1 MTIREKIEKNLNLEI
16 NWLPK
21 SNYNPRCSKVTPHLM
36 AKNLLKILIAC
47 CLTLT
52 IAISYSIAPA
62 KADVI
67 YQAFDMC
74 YQDIKA
80 ELPKLKEEGFT
91 YIQVSPPQTT
101 PERNSSPCS
110 GDDQWWFQYQP
121 INYDIGNTLGSKEDL
136 RELIEAAHDREIKV
150 LVDVV
155 LNHVAD
161 ETYYI
166 NLENDPELQEKVGK
180 PLFPL
185 TEEYFHPKEG
195 LCDSNR
201 DLVINGWLGLIYR
214 NDQCQGKPQQITP
227 EILPDLKTESE
238 AVRNKAK
245 NYLTTLLVD
254 LGADGLRFDAI
265 KHIEPEYFNDV
276 LGDFE
281 SDKYFYGEII
291 EGNPSQGYLYDYIN
305 RGIDIT
311 DYPLEISMVKAFRI
325 GGDLRSLKTPQALS
339 GVDAVT
345 FARTHDT
352 AFDADRPRDL
362 CEDPPQSDLCFD
374 DSGNPETEKDTFLGI
389 AYVLGRQ
396 DGFPLI
402 YGYDAEN
409 PITRAGVKFHQET
422 IGEGQYFPNG
432 NEIAPGADSPNLL
445 FIERGS
451 KGLAI
456 INKAGNY
463 FDVANAKMPG
473 LEQGCYNELQYD
485 FQMCIDS
492 NNNITRWDRRKG
504 IQIGPRT
511 ALFFIKAET

>member
-1 MTIREKIEKNLNLEI
+1 MCQKNSSFF
-16 NWLPK
+16 K
-21 SNYNPRCSKVTPHLM
+21 NYFQVLM
-36 AKNLLKILIAC
+36 ACCVALIMA
-47 CLTLT
+47 TT
-52 IAISYSIAPA
+52 YSIPPA

-80 ELPKLKEEGFT
+80 KLPDLKEEGFT
-91 YIQVSPPQTT
+91 YIQVSPSQTT

-110 GDDQWWFQYQP
+110 GDDQWWIQYQP
-121 INYDIGNTLGSKEDL
+121 INYEIGNTLGSKEDL
-136 RELIEAAHDREIKV
+136 RELIEAAHDRDMKV

-161 ETYYI
+161 KSYYTK
-166 NLENDPELQEKVGK
+166 LENDPELQQKVGK
-180 PLFPL
+180 PLFSL
-185 TEEYFHPKEG
+185 TEEYFHLPPDG

-201 DLVINGWLGLIYR
+201 YLVTHGWLGLIYR
-214 NDQCQGKPQQITP
+214 NGGCQGKPEQITP

-238 AVRNKAK
+238 EVRNKAK
-245 NYLTTLLVD
+245 HYLTTLLVD

-265 KHIEPEYFNDV
+265 KHIEPEYFNYV

-291 EGNPSQGYLYDYIN
+291 EGNAGADYMYDYLN

-311 DYPLEISMVKAFRI
+311 DYPLEINMVQALRI
-325 GGDLRSLKTPQALS
+325 GGDLRSLKTPQALP
-339 GVDAVT
+339 GVNAVT

-362 CEDPPQSDLCFD
+362 CEDPPHSDLCFD
-374 DSGNPETEKDTFLGI
+374 DSGDPKTEKDTFLGI
-389 AYVLGRQ
+389 AYVLSRQ

-409 PITRAGVKFHQET
+409 PVTRAGVKFHEQM
-422 IGEGQYFPNG
+422 IGEGQYFRNG
-432 NEIAPGADSPNLL
+432 NEIASGADSPNLL

-451 KGLAI
+451 KGLVI

-485 FQMCIDS
+485 FQMCVDGDK
-492 NNNITRWDRRKG
+492 NISRWDERRG
-504 IQIGPRT
+504 IQIGPRS
-511 ALFFIKAET
+511 AFFFIKADT